1 MNIYRFQNIQ
11 KVTGT
16 SFVFRQNNTLS
27 TYKQILSHQI
37 KI

>member
-1 MNIYRFQNIQ
+1 MNIYRFKNIQ
-11 KVTGT
+11 VTGT
-16 SFVFRQNNTLS
+16 SFVFRQNKTLS